1 MTLPCSSSITR
12 RRMVSTIRSSWV
24 AMTTVVPVRLMRS
37 SSFMMSWEVVGSRF
51 PVGSSQSIS
60 RGRLTNAR
68 ADGLIG
74 EELEVLEHAA
84 DGTPPRRHLPGGEP
98 VQLLARHPDVPG
110 AGPLLLDQQADEGRL
125 AGAGLADDED
135 ELALADLHR
144 DVVEGDD
151 VVTVDLGD
159 VVECDHGCEQPF
171 ALRGSAWL
179 GGLEPAWAIGRWETL
194 SC

>member
-68 ADGLIG
+68 AIETRCCSPPDSSCGKRSALSCSPTSLSTSGTVRSMEWRRAPITSRASDRDALLLATGQLVREAVGLVVQPHQLEHLGDGAVDGVATRTDHLEREG
-74 EELEVLEHAA
+74 DVLTNRLVRQELEVLEDAA
-84 DGTPPRRHLPGGEP
+84 DRAAQRRHLP
-98 VQLLARHPDVPG
+98 
-110 AGPLLLDQQADEGRL
+110 
-125 AGAGLADDED
+125 
-135 ELALADLHR
+135 
-144 DVVEGDD
+144 
-151 VVTVDLGD
+151 
-159 VVECDHGCEQPF
+159 
-171 ALRGSAWL
+171 
-179 GGLEPAWAIGRWETL
+179 
-194 SC
+194 